1 MMKYHAEGLKHTE
14 VVFTEL
20 ELKLWDYT
28 RLWVSEAC
36 RDQESNWVFLPLICL
51 SKARIYYF

>member
-36 RDQESNWVFLPLICL
+36 RDQESNWVFLPLIC
-51 SKARIYYF
+51 S